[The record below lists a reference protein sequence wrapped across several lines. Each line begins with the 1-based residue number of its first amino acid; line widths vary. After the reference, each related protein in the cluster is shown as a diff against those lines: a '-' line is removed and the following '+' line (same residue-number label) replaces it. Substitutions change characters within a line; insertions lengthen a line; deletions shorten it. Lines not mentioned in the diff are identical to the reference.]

1 MRNFA
6 GCDGGFRDRLLPIP
20 RSYRTVCFR
29 GPRRSYSA
37 SNGGVALIY
46 VGEHSFSQLQKAD
59 ALTKAMLNS
68 WTTDGETNDKTPSHR
83 QPQQNKPL
91 FGIPG
96 NTSNDQKSMYKE
108 YGWLFGKVK

>member
-1 MRNFA
+1 MTR
-6 GCDGGFRDRLLPIP
+6 
-20 RSYRTVCFR
+20 RTTTTKIR
-29 GPRRSYSA
+29 TA
-37 SNGGVALIY
+37 IQSNDNK
-46 VGEHSFSQLQKAD
+46 QLQKIKTTT
-59 ALTKAMLNS
+59 TKIS
-68 WTTDGETNDKTPSHR
+68 TTQR